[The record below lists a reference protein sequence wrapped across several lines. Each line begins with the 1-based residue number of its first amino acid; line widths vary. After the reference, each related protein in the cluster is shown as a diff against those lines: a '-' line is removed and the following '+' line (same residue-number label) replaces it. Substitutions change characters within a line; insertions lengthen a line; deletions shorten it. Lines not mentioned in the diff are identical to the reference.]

1 MLRVA
6 CVHQTSFFKLHFLE
20 AFMALKRMIPLYING
35 LFPDDSKVLI
45 FDPTIKISN
54 DKSHEVLKGSANQDG
69 VFQGEIPTELIGEKV
84 TIRVRTYGFQHFEED
99 KIVEEYG
106 VFSAV
111 RLEKE
116 YTVTVVR
123 NAGKWEDWD
132 SGREYTKAL
141 QKIDEKLS
149 SDSPVAV
156 KQSTLSLED
165 LKKKVEESFGSKI
178 KDHVFEEFANEIS
191 EVELKDF
198 AVSSLIGRIIAKNIQ
213 AEYETIKYYQFIL
226 LENFTR
232 LISLIDHH
240 VLYDLPDKFFMFGS
254 SSTSRQIELNA
265 NFINYLESFSG
276 LRTCMIEFH
285 KSFRDE
291 LFDVDY
297 KEMISQLPVSNK
309 VLIQIR
315 NKYHHARRVNLT
327 RIVISPAGQND
338 RFRKYVIP
346 VIELYEKIDKWS
358 SEEKSWLEEQASDG
372 FIDVKY
378 LVLEHFQAYT
388 SFLNRHSTILSAL
401 IRRKTG
407 CEINLTI

>member
-1 MLRVA
+1 
-6 CVHQTSFFKLHFLE
+6 
-20 AFMALKRMIPLYING
+20 MALKRMIPLYING
-35 LFPDDSKVLI
+35 LFPDDSKVII

-54 DKSHEVLKGSANQDG
+54 DNKHIVLKGSANQDG
-69 VFQGEIPTELIGEKV
+69 VFQGEIPTELIGKKV

-116 YTVTVVR
+116 YTVTFLR
-123 NAGKWEDWD
+123 NADKWDDWD
-132 SGREYTKAL
+132 SDREYTKAL
-141 QKIDEKLS
+141 QKIDEKLK

-156 KQSTLSLED
+156 KQSTFSLEE
-165 LKKKVEESFGSKI
+165 LKKKVEENLGSKI
-178 KDHVFEEFANEIS
+178 KDHVFKEFVDEIR
-191 EVELKDF
+191 ETELKDF
-198 AVSSLIGRIIAKNIQ
+198 AVSSLIGRITAKHIQ

-232 LISLIDHH
+232 LISLIDQH
-240 VLYDLPDKFFMFGS
+240 VFYDLPGRFFMFGS
-254 SSTSRQIELNA
+254 LDSFRQIELNA

-285 KSFRDE
+285 KYFLDDPFISE
-291 LFDVDY
+291 Y

-309 VLIQIR
+309 VLLQIR
-315 NKYHHARRVNLT
+315 NKYHHARGFHLA

-338 RFRKYVIP
+338 RFRKCVIP

-358 SEEKSWLEEQASDG
+358 SEEKFWLEEQASDG
-372 FIDVKY
+372 FIDVKD
-378 LVLEHFQAYT
+378 LVLGANGEFGQ
-388 SFLNRHSTILSAL
+388 NRTLSLKVFSCMTYRIL
-401 IRRKTG
+401 
-407 CEINLTI
+407 